1 MAELGYQ
8 EGRNFTFDYI
18 QTPDVEGYERN
29 YRELAA
35 RKVDVF
41 LAVGNERA
49 LRAALLAAEG
59 RPIAFLAVDFDPLAR
74 GYVASLSRPG
84 GNVTGIFVRQLELA
98 AKRVE
103 IAREAFPRATVI
115 GIAFDTVSHEQRDA
129 ASEAARKLGLE
140 PRMIEVKGQQDYG
153 GAFNAMDDARG
164 QPIILPAGPM
174 FFRDREAIAQ
184 ALLERRIPS
193 IAAFRENMEAGALIS
208 YGFDLMGLFYDIA
221 AYVHQIARG
230 AKLSDMPIEQSPR
243 FYMAV
248 NLKTAASLG
257 VSLSDVFVARANE
270 GTRMRRREFITLLGA
285 AAAWPLAAR
294 AQQPSMPVVG
304 WLGSG
309 SAEPL
314 LIAALHRGL
323 REAGFIDRR
332 NVAFEYRWANG
343 EYERLPA
350 QVAELVERRVAVIVA
365 GAPPAAHAAKAA
377 TSTIPVVFSLGTDP
391 VKTGLVESLNR
402 PGGNLTGITQFST
415 ELEAKRLEILRES
428 VPNANLIA
436 LLVNPNFPASK

>member
-1 MAELGYQ
+1 MKRREFITLIGGAAAWPLAARAQQQPKMLRVGFVGIQPREAPLYTAFLKRMVELGYQ

-115 GIAFDTVSHEQRDA
+115 GIAFDRVSPEQRDA
-129 ASEAARKLGLE
+129 AAEAARKLSLE
-140 PRMIEVKGQQDYG
+140 PRMIEVKGDQGYDR
-153 GAFNAMDDARG
+153 AFAAMDDVRG

-174 FFRDREAIAQ
+174 FLRDRATIAQ

-193 IAAFRENMEAGALIS
+193 VAAFRENTEAGALIS

-221 AYVHQIARG
+221 SYVHQIARG
-230 AKLSDMPIEQSPR
+230 AKPSDMPIEQSPR

-248 NLKTAASLG
+248 NMKTAASLG

-270 GTRMRRREFITLLGA
+270 VRE
-285 AAAWPLAAR
+285 
-294 AQQPSMPVVG
+294 
-304 WLGSG
+304 
-309 SAEPL
+309 
-314 LIAALHRGL
+314 
-323 REAGFIDRR
+323 
-332 NVAFEYRWANG
+332 
-343 EYERLPA
+343 
-350 QVAELVERRVAVIVA
+350 
-365 GAPPAAHAAKAA
+365 
-377 TSTIPVVFSLGTDP
+377 
-391 VKTGLVESLNR
+391 
-402 PGGNLTGITQFST
+402 
-415 ELEAKRLEILRES
+415 
-428 VPNANLIA
+428 
-436 LLVNPNFPASK
+436 